1 MTELNKDSGKW
12 KLTRVDQEW
21 NKIKQR
27 LLKNSLKPNKHNSMA
42 AWNYFVTRHRAFCN
56 PEEIMMLGTYKDEND
71 NIVIYFLYTP
81 IQEENL

>member
-1 MTELNKDSGKW
+1 
-12 KLTRVDQEW
+12 
-21 NKIKQR
+21 
-27 LLKNSLKPNKHNSMA
+27 MA